1 MNARDA
7 ARILQERDNI
17 LLLTHKNPDGDTI
30 GAATALCSALR
41 RRGKT
46 AWLYPN
52 RQVSAKLAHWCER
65 YFAPADFQPTFT
77 VAVDVATEKLFALGF
92 EGNVDFCID
101 HHPTNSHYARREL
114 ILPDRSSCGE
124 IVLDVIKALCAKPNR
139 EEADLLY
146 IALSTDT
153 GCFQY
158 SNVNAR
164 SFRAAAELAEAGAEL
179 QPLNLSF
186 FRKVSDARIRLE
198 GMIYNSMSFHHGGR
212 VVVATVTRDMLRAAG
227 ATEDDC
233 DDLAGLP
240 GRSESGVLSL
250 LIREQPDG
258 TSKVSV
264 RSLPGI
270 SSSEVCAAFGG
281 GGHPQAAGCTI
292 SEPPERAKEMLLAV
306 VDEVLR

>member
-7 ARILQERDNI
+7 ARLLQEKNNI

-52 RQVSAKLAHWCER
+52 SQVSAKLERWCES
-65 YFAPADFQPTFT
+65 YFAPADFCAEYT
-77 VAVDVATEKLFALGF
+77 VAVDVATEKLFAQGF

-101 HHPTNSHYARREL
+101 HHPTNSHYARREF

-124 IVLDVIKALCAKPNR
+124 IVLEIIKALCARPNR
-139 EEADLLY
+139 EEANLLY

-179 QPLNLSF
+179 QLLNLSF

-198 GMIYNSMSFHHGGR
+198 GMIYNSMSFHHGGQ
-212 VVVATVTRDMLRAAG
+212 VVAATVTREMMRAAG

-240 GRSESGVLSL
+240 GRSESGLLSL

-258 TSKVSV
+258 SSKVSV

-281 GGHPQAAGCTI
+281 GGHAQAAGCTI
-292 SEPPERAKEMLLAV
+292 AEPPERAKEMLLAV